1 MLSKS
6 KILGETMKLN
16 TKRVLLLLLFGI
28 ALMNTASA
36 ANSSEMK
43 LTDFTSGSNPIDG
56 IGDAKPL
63 MLEVVAIVV
72 GFFLLT
78 CIIAAFLSGSTA
90 NVGSIMHNASI
101 RSRGIV
107 GVVTVLGVVGVVIV
121 TLILFFHMYNK
132 YLAGM

>member
-1 MLSKS
+1 
-6 KILGETMKLN
+6 MKHN
-16 TKRVLLLLLFGI
+16 TKTAFLLLLFGI
-28 ALMNTASA
+28 VLMHTAAA

-43 LTDFTSGSNPIDG
+43 LSDFTSGSNPIDG
-56 IGDAKPL
+56 VGDAKPL

-90 NVGSIMHNASI
+90 NVGSIMHNASL

-121 TLILFFHMYNK
+121 TLILFFHLYNK

>member
-1 MLSKS
+1 
-6 KILGETMKLN
+6 MKLN
-16 TKRVLLLLLFGI
+16 TKRVFLLLLFSI
-28 ALMNTASA
+28 VLINTASA
-36 ANSSEMK
+36 AEIK
-43 LTDFTSGSNPIDG
+43 LSDFTAGSNSLDG

-63 MLEVVAIVV
+63 MLEIVAIVV

-78 CIIAAFLSGSTA
+78 CVIAAFLSGSTA
-90 NVGSIMHNASI
+90 NVGSIMHNASV

-121 TLILFFHMYNK
+121 TLILFFHLYNK

>member
-1 MLSKS
+1 MKS
-6 KILGETMKLN
+6 KVKKFTS
-16 TKRVLLLLLFGI
+16 TAFLLLLFVI
-28 ALMNTASA
+28 AFVNTAA
-36 ANSSEMK
+36 AATTTSEMK
-43 LTDFTSGSNPIDG
+43 LSDFTSGSNPIDG

>member
-1 MLSKS
+1 
-6 KILGETMKLN
+6 MKPN
-16 TKRVLLLLLFGI
+16 TKRVFLLLLFGI

-43 LTDFTSGSNPIDG
+43 LTDFTSGSKPIDG

>member
-1 MLSKS
+1 MG
-6 KILGETMKLN
+6 KIKQLGSTA
-16 TKRVLLLLLFGI
+16 LLLLLFSI
-28 ALMNTASA
+28 VLMNTAAAASSSA
-36 ANSSEMK
+36 EMK
-43 LTDFTSGSNPIDG
+43 LSDFTSGSNPIDG

-107 GVVTVLGVVGVVIV
+107 GVVTILGVVGVVIV

>member
-1 MLSKS
+1 MEFK
-6 KILGETMKLN
+6 MKKF
-16 TKRVLLLLLFGI
+16 TYTALLLLLFNI
-28 ALMNTASA
+28 VLMNTAA
-36 ANSSEMK
+36 AATITSEMK
-43 LTDFTSGSNPIDG
+43 LSDFTSGSNPIDG

-101 RSRGIV
+101 RSKGIV

-121 TLILFFHMYNK
+121 TLILFFHLYNN

>member
-1 MLSKS
+1 MVGKN
-6 KILGETMKLN
+6 MKHN
-16 TKRVLLLLLFGI
+16 TKRTFLLLLLSVV
-28 ALMNTASA
+28 LMHTAA
-36 ANSSEMK
+36 AASNSTEMK
-43 LTDFTSGSNPIDG
+43 LSDFTSGSNPIDG
-56 IGDAKPL
+56 VGDAKPL

-90 NVGSIMHNASI
+90 NVGSIMHNASL

-121 TLILFFHMYNK
+121 VLLQKIFYNDTIE
-132 YLAGM
+132 

>member
-1 MLSKS
+1 MGK
-6 KILGETMKLN
+6 N
-16 TKRVLLLLLFGI
+16 TKLGSTALLLLLFSTVLVSN
-28 ALMNTASA
+28 AA
-36 ANSSEMK
+36 ANSAEMK
-43 LTDFTSGSNPIDG
+43 LSDFTSGSNPIDG
-56 IGDAKPL
+56 VGDAKPL

-90 NVGSIMHNASI
+90 NLGSIMHNASL

-121 TLILFFHMYNK
+121 TLILFFHLYNK

>member
-1 MLSKS
+1 MKS
-6 KILGETMKLN
+6 N
-16 TKRVLLLLLFGI
+16 TKRVFLLLLFGI
-28 ALMNTASA
+28 VLMHTAA
-36 ANSSEMK
+36 AGNSSEMK
-43 LTDFTSGSNPIDG
+43 LSDFTSGSNPIDG
-56 IGDAKPL
+56 VGDAKPL

-90 NVGSIMHNASI
+90 NVGSIMHNASL

-121 TLILFFHMYNK
+121 TLIMFFHLYNK

>member
-1 MLSKS
+1 M
-6 KILGETMKLN
+6 GKLKPFWS
-16 TKRVLLLLLFGI
+16 TVLLLLLFSI

-43 LTDFTSGSNPIDG
+43 LSDFTSGSNPIDG

-78 CIIAAFLSGSTA
+78 CIIAAFLLKEEADAAGK
-90 NVGSIMHNASI
+90 
-101 RSRGIV
+101 
-107 GVVTVLGVVGVVIV
+107 LVIDFLSPSV
-121 TLILFFHMYNK
+121 SKKLYI
-132 YLAGM
+132 

>member
-1 MLSKS
+1 
-6 KILGETMKLN
+6 MKHN
-16 TKRVLLLLLFGI
+16 TKTAFLLLLLSVI
-28 ALMNTASA
+28 LMHTAA
-36 ANSSEMK
+36 AASNSSEMK
-43 LTDFTSGSNPIDG
+43 LSDFTSGSNPIDG
-56 IGDAKPL
+56 VGDAKPL

-90 NVGSIMHNASI
+90 NVGSIMHNASL

-121 TLILFFHMYNK
+121 TLIMFFHLYNK

>member
-1 MLSKS
+1 MEFK
-6 KILGETMKLN
+6 MKKF
-16 TKRVLLLLLFGI
+16 TYTALLLLLFNI
-28 ALMNTASA
+28 VLMNTAA
-36 ANSSEMK
+36 AATITSEMK
-43 LTDFTSGSNPIDG
+43 LSDFTSGSNPIDG

>member
-1 MLSKS
+1 MEKS
-6 KILGETMKLN
+6 IKLGSTA
-16 TKRVLLLLLFGI
+16 LLLLLFGI
-28 ALMNTASA
+28 ALMNTAAA

-43 LTDFTSGSNPIDG
+43 LSDFTSGSNPIDG
-56 IGDAKPL
+56 VGDAKPL
-63 MLEVVAIVV
+63 MLEVVAIVI

-90 NVGSIMHNASI
+90 NVGSIMHNASV

-121 TLILFFHMYNK
+121 TLIMFFHLYNK

>member
-1 MLSKS
+1 MEFK
-6 KILGETMKLN
+6 MKKF
-16 TKRVLLLLLFGI
+16 TYTALLLLLFNI
-28 ALMNTASA
+28 VLMNTAA
-36 ANSSEMK
+36 AATITSEMK
-43 LTDFTSGSNPIDG
+43 LSDFTSGSNPIDG
-56 IGDAKPL
+56 IGDAKPP

>member
-1 MLSKS
+1 MG
-6 KILGETMKLN
+6 KIKQLGSTA
-16 TKRVLLLLLFGI
+16 LLLLLFSI
-28 ALMNTASA
+28 VLMNTAAAASSSA
-36 ANSSEMK
+36 EMK
-43 LTDFTSGSNPIDG
+43 LSDFTSGSNPIDG

-107 GVVTVLGVVGVVIV
+107 GVVTVLGVVGVVI
-121 TLILFFHMYNK
+121 
-132 YLAGM
+132 

>member
-1 MLSKS
+1 
-6 KILGETMKLN
+6 MKLN
-16 TKRVLLLLLFGI
+16 TKRTFLLLLLSVV
-28 ALMNTASA
+28 LMHTAAA

-43 LTDFTSGSNPIDG
+43 LSDFTSGSNPIDG
-56 IGDAKPL
+56 VGDAKPL
-63 MLEVVAIVV
+63 MLEVVAIVI

-90 NVGSIMHNASI
+90 NVGSIMHNASL
-101 RSRGIV
+101 RFRGIV